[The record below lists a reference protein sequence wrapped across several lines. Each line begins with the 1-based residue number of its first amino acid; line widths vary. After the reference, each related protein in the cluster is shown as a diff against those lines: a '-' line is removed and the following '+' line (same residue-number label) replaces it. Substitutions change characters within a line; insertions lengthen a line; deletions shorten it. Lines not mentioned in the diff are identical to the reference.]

1 MMMLITL
8 DKEDIKKILKGQ
20 TVEIDL
26 DPYRDYTGLCGVNIS
41 TYMNIPMKNTILVKE
56 D

>member
-26 DPYRDYTGLCGVNIS
+26 DPCRDCIGLCRVDIS
-41 TYMNIPMKNTILVKE
+41 TYMNIPVKNTILVEE